1 MDTKQLKQK
10 ILDLAIRGKLVPQDP
25 NDEPASVLLERIR
38 KEKEQLIAAGKL
50 KKSKSKTTDTPHYEN
65 VPFEIP
71 DSWEWVRLDELAQY
85 KKGPFGS
92 SLTKAMFVPKGDNTF
107 KVYEQKNAIQKD
119 ECLGNY
125 YISESHFEQLKG
137 FEVFPHD
144 IIVSC
149 AGTIG
154 ETYVLPQNIQRGII
168 NQALMYIRLYC
179 AEITDFYLIYFDSI
193 IKGNSQNDSK
203 GTAIKNIPPF
213 EVLKKYLF
221 PLPPLAEQKRII
233 AEVQKWFSFVDD
245 IDANKA
251 DLFRY
256 VQQTKSK
263 VLSLAIHGKLVPQDP
278 NEEPAIELLKRI
290 NPHFIPCDT
299 SHYENL
305 PNGWVVTPMQKICNL
320 AEGEKQ
326 TGIDRIYLDVKY
338 LRGKGERVIAQNG
351 RYIPAGS
358 TMILVDGEN
367 SGEIFTTP
375 VEGYQGSTFKL
386 LDISDE
392 TYKPFILYVI
402 KSYQKQF
409 RENKVGSAIPHLN
422 KKLFREIEVFVPPF
436 EEQKRIV
443 KKIDEIFETIDKIT
457 AEL

>member
-38 KEKEQLIAAGKL
+38 KEKEQLIASGKL

-71 DSWEWVRLDELAQY
+71 ASWEWVRLEELCSI
-85 KKGPFGS
+85 KGG
-92 SLTKAMFVPKGDNTF
+92 KRIPKGKSFSSHPTKHIYIRVTDMKKNTILDNDLQ
-107 KVYEQKNAIQKD
+107 YID
-119 ECLGNY
+119 E
-125 YISESHFEQLKG
+125 
-137 FEVFPHD
+137 EVFTEICNYTIKKED
-144 IIVSC
+144 LYLTI

-154 ETYVLPQNIQRGII
+154 AVGEVPDL
-168 NQALMYIRLYC
+168 
-179 AEITDFYLIYFDSI
+179 FDGMNLTENAA
-193 IKGNSQNDSK
+193 KLTHLQCD
-203 GTAIKNIPPF
+203 
-213 EVLKKYLF
+213 KKYLMYALLSTSAQDHF
-221 PLPPLAEQKRII
+221 KSKFHQVAQPKLSIETASSTPIALPPLTEQKRIVEEI
-233 AEVQKWFSFVDD
+233 ERWFAL
-245 IDANKA
+245 IDEIEANKQ
-251 DLFRY
+251 DLQEY
-256 VQQTKSK
+256 IKQAKSK
-263 VLSLAIHGKLVPQDP
+263 VLDLAIHGKLVPQDP
-278 NEEPAIELLKRI
+278 NDEPAIELLHRI
-290 NPHFIPCDT
+290 NPHFTSCDT

-305 PNGWVVTPMQKICNL
+305 PSGWVVTPMQKICDL

-351 RYIPAGS
+351 KYVPAGS

-392 TYKPFILYVI
+392 MYKPFILYVI

-422 KKLFREIEVFVPPF
+422 KKLFREIEVFMPPF
-436 EEQKRIV
+436 DEQKRIV

>member
-38 KEKEQLIAAGKL
+38 KEKEQLIASGKL
-50 KKSKSKTTDTPHYEN
+50 KKTKSKTTDTPHYEN

-71 DSWEWVRLDELAQY
+71 ASWEWVRLEELCSI
-85 KKGPFGS
+85 KGG
-92 SLTKAMFVPKGDNTF
+92 KRIPKGKSFSSHPTKHIYIRVTDMKKNTILDNDLQ
-107 KVYEQKNAIQKD
+107 YID
-119 ECLGNY
+119 E
-125 YISESHFEQLKG
+125 
-137 FEVFPHD
+137 EVFTEICNYTIKKED
-144 IIVSC
+144 LYLTI

-154 ETYVLPQNIQRGII
+154 AVGEVPDLFDGMNLTENAAKLTHIQ
-168 NQALMYIRLYC
+168 C
-179 AEITDFYLIYFDSI
+179 D
-193 IKGNSQNDSK
+193 
-203 GTAIKNIPPF
+203 
-213 EVLKKYLF
+213 KKYLMYALLSTSAQDHF
-221 PLPPLAEQKRII
+221 KSKFHQVAQPKLSIETASSTPIALPPLTEQKRIV
-233 AEVQKWFSFVDD
+233 AEIEKWFSI
-245 IDANKA
+245 IDEIEANKQ
-251 DLFRY
+251 DLQEY
-256 VQQTKSK
+256 IKQAKSK
-263 VLSLAIHGKLVPQDP
+263 VLDLAIHGKLVPQDP
-278 NEEPAIELLKRI
+278 NDEPAIELLKRI
-290 NPHFIPCDT
+290 NPHFVPCDT

-305 PNGWVVTPMQKICNL
+305 PSGWVVTPMQKICDL

-338 LRGKGERVIAQNG
+338 LRGKVERVIAQNG
-351 RYIPAGS
+351 KYVPAGS

-392 TYKPFILYVI
+392 MYKPFILYVI

-422 KKLFREIEVFVPPF
+422 KKLFREIEVFMPPF
-436 EEQKRIV
+436 DEQKRIV

>member
-38 KEKEQLIAAGKL
+38 KEKEQLIASGKL

-71 DSWEWVRLDELAQY
+71 ASWEWVRLEELCSI
-85 KKGPFGS
+85 KGG
-92 SLTKAMFVPKGDNTF
+92 KRIPKGKSFSSHPTKHIYIRVTDMKKNTILDNDLQ
-107 KVYEQKNAIQKD
+107 YID
-119 ECLGNY
+119 E
-125 YISESHFEQLKG
+125 
-137 FEVFPHD
+137 EVFTEICNYTIKKED
-144 IIVSC
+144 LYLTI

-154 ETYVLPQNIQRGII
+154 AVGEVPDLFDGMNLTENAAKLTHIQ
-168 NQALMYIRLYC
+168 C
-179 AEITDFYLIYFDSI
+179 D
-193 IKGNSQNDSK
+193 
-203 GTAIKNIPPF
+203 
-213 EVLKKYLF
+213 KKYLMYALLSTSAQDHF
-221 PLPPLAEQKRII
+221 KSKFHQVAQPKLSIETASSTPIALPPLTEQKRIV
-233 AEVQKWFSFVDD
+233 EETERWFAL
-245 IDANKA
+245 IDEIEANKQ
-251 DLFRY
+251 DLQEY
-256 VQQTKSK
+256 IKQAKSK
-263 VLSLAIHGKLVPQDP
+263 VLDLAIHGKLVPQDP
-278 NEEPAIELLKRI
+278 NDEPAIELLHRI
-290 NPHFIPCDT
+290 NPHFTSCDT

-305 PNGWVVTPMQKICNL
+305 PSGWVVTPMQKICDL

-351 RYIPAGS
+351 KYVPAGS

-392 TYKPFILYVI
+392 MYKPFILYVI

>member
-38 KEKEQLIAAGKL
+38 KEKEQLIASGKL

-71 DSWEWVRLDELAQY
+71 DSWEWVALGDVYQHNTGKALNANDRNGTLKDYITTSNLYWNRFVLQEVRKMLFTESEIERCLVTRGDLLVCEGGDVGRAAIWCYDYDICIQNHIHRLRSILPLCNQFY
-85 KKGPFGS
+85 
-92 SLTKAMFVPKGDNTF
+92 
-107 KVYEQKNAIQKD
+107 
-119 ECLGNY
+119 Y
-125 YISESHFEQLKG
+125 YI
-137 FEVFPHD
+137 
-144 IIVSC
+144 
-149 AGTIG
+149 
-154 ETYVLPQNIQRGII
+154 
-168 NQALMYIRLYC
+168 
-179 AEITDFYLIYFDSI
+179 FYLYKLTNRI
-193 IKGNSQNDSK
+193 GGK
-203 GTAIKNIPPF
+203 GTAIQGLSSDSIDKLLI
-213 EVLKKYLF
+213 
-221 PLPPLAEQKRII
+221 PLPPLIEQKRIV
-233 AEVQKWFSFVDD
+233 AEIEKWFALIDD
-245 IDANKA
+245 IEAQKS
-251 DLFRY
+251 DLQDY
-256 VQQTKSK
+256 IKQTKSK
-263 VLSLAIHGKLVPQDP
+263 VLDLAIHGKLVPQDP
-278 NEEPAIELLKRI
+278 NDEPATELLKRI
-290 NPHFIPCDT
+290 NPHFTSCDT

-305 PNGWVVTPMQKICNL
+305 PSGWVVTPMQKICDL

-338 LRGKGERVIAQNG
+338 LRGKVERVIAQNG
-351 RYIPAGS
+351 KYVPAGS

-392 TYKPFILYVI
+392 MYKPFILYVI

-422 KKLFREIEVFVPPF
+422 KKLFREIEVFMPPF
-436 EEQKRIV
+436 DEQKRIV